1 VITAHTSAG
10 NVPRHDCGLVAGPP
24 SALYPQEA
32 MRLSQFILTRME
44 AILAEWES
52 FAATL
57 LPAAQ
62 GMSSLELRDH
72 AGQILEAVA
81 RDLSAPQTRQAQVD
95 KSRGLAP
102 VSDRA
107 PQTAAQTHAVL
118 RARHGFD
125 INQLCAEY
133 RALRAVV
140 LRLWLDERGAEPP
153 ELDDIVRFNEAI
165 DQALTES
172 VSFFSSQLDRSR
184 NLLLGMLGHDMR
196 SPLQTIQMTAQHLAK
211 LDDGQQVSAAAARL
225 IRSGARMQGLLDD
238 MLDFSRTKLG
248 LGIRVAPAPVDVTA
262 LVDDELEQL
271 RAAHGTQR
279 VELDVTGDT
288 SALCDG
294 RRIQQMLGNLVGNAI
309 KYGEPTAAVQVA
321 VTGGDREISIAVRN
335 RGPAI
340 PPSVLCR
347 VFEPLERGP
356 GAETRAGSQDS
367 LGLGLYIAREIARAH
382 GGDVD
387 ARSDESETV
396 FTVRLPRRAADV
408 CEDRPHEH

>member
-1 VITAHTSAG
+1 
-10 NVPRHDCGLVAGPP
+10 
-24 SALYPQEA
+24 
-32 MRLSQFILTRME
+32 MRLSLFISTHME

-57 LPAAQ
+57 LPAAH

-72 AGQILEAVA
+72 AQQILEAMA
-81 RDLSAPQTRQAQVD
+81 RDLSAPQTRQAQRD
-95 KSRGLAP
+95 KSRGLTHVPDQAP
-102 VSDRA
+102 E
-107 PQTAAQTHAVL
+107 TAAQTHAVL

-125 INQLCAEY
+125 ISQLCAEY

-140 LRLWLDERGAEPP
+140 LRLWLDEGGTEPP
-153 ELDDIVRFNEAI
+153 GLDDIVRFNEAI

-172 VSFFSSQLDRSR
+172 VGFFSSQVDRSR

-196 SPLQTIQMTAQHLAK
+196 SPLQTIQMTAHHLAK

-225 IRSGARMQGLLDD
+225 IRSGERMQGLLDD

-248 LGIRVAPAPVDVTA
+248 LGIRVAPAPVDVA
-262 LVDDELEQL
+262 ELVGDELDLL
-271 RAAHGTQR
+271 RAVHGTHR

-288 SALCDG
+288 GALCDG

-309 KYGEPTAAVQVA
+309 KYGEPTAAVQVT
-321 VTGGDREISIAVRN
+321 VTGGDQDISIAVRN

-356 GAETRAGSQDS
+356 GAETRPGSQDS
-367 LGLGLYIAREIARAH
+367 LGLGLYIAREIAHAH
-382 GGDVD
+382 GGEVV

-396 FTVRLPRRAADV
+396 FTVQLPRVAPDV
-408 CEDRPHEH
+408 CDDPLHQK

>member
-1 VITAHTSAG
+1 MFHSHEADASLARHRDFTLRKPMLLSEFISAK
-10 NVPRHDCGLVAGPP
+10 
-24 SALYPQEA
+24 
-32 MRLSQFILTRME
+32 TE

-57 LPAAQ
+57 LPATQ
-62 GMSSLELRDH
+62 GMSPLELRDH
-72 AGQILEAVA
+72 AQQILEAIA
-81 RDLSAPQTRQAQVD
+81 KDLAVPQSRQAQLA
-95 KSRGLAP
+95 KSRGQAP
-102 VSDRA
+102 VPDRA
-107 PQTAAQTHAVL
+107 PETAAQTHAVL
-118 RARHGFD
+118 RARRGFD

-140 LRLWLDERGAEPP
+140 LRLWLDEGDAEPRG
-153 ELDDIVRFNEAI
+153 LDDIVRFNEAI

-172 VSFFSSQLDRSR
+172 VSFFSSQVDRSR

-196 SPLQTIQMTAQHLAK
+196 SPLQTIQMTAHHLAM
-211 LDDGQQVSAAAARL
+211 LDDNQQVSAAASRL

-248 LGIRVAPAPVDVTA
+248 LGIRVAPAPVDVAT
-262 LVDDELEQL
+262 LVGNELEQL
-271 RAAHGTQR
+271 RVAHGTQR

-288 SALCDG
+288 RAMCDG

-309 KYGEPTAAVQVA
+309 KYGEPTAAVQVT

-335 RGPAI
+335 RGTAI

-356 GAETRAGSQDS
+356 GADTRPGSQDG
-367 LGLGLYIAREIARAH
+367 LGLGLYIAREIAHAH
-382 GGDVD
+382 GGEIA

-396 FTVRLPRRAADV
+396 FTVRLPRVASDD
-408 CEDRPHEH
+408 CDDSPHPPQH

>member
-1 VITAHTSAG
+1 
-10 NVPRHDCGLVAGPP
+10 
-24 SALYPQEA
+24 
-32 MRLSQFILTRME
+32 MRLSQFISANME
-44 AILAEWES
+44 TILAEWES

-62 GMSSLELRDH
+62 GLSPLELRDH
-72 AGQILEAVA
+72 AQQILEAVSK
-81 RDLSAPQTRQAQVD
+81 DLSTLQTRQAQID

-102 VSDRA
+102 VSVSA
-107 PQTAAQTHAVL
+107 PETAAQTHAVL

-140 LRLWLDERGAEPP
+140 LRLWLDEGEGEPP
-153 ELDDIVRFNEAI
+153 GLDDIVRFNEAI

-172 VSFFSSQLDRSR
+172 VSFFSSQVERSR

-196 SPLQTIQMTAQHLAK
+196 SPLQTIQMTAHHLAK
-211 LDDGQQVSAAAARL
+211 LDDGKQVSAAAARL

-248 LGIRVAPAPVDVTA
+248 LGIRVAPAPVDVAA
-262 LVDDELEQL
+262 LVADELEQL
-271 RAAHGTQR
+271 RVAHGTR
-279 VELDVTGDT
+279 RLELDVTGDT
-288 SALCDG
+288 GTLCDG

-309 KYGEPTAAVQVA
+309 KYGEPTAAVQVT

-335 RGPAI
+335 RGPVI
-340 PPSVLCR
+340 PPSFLCR

-356 GAETRAGSQDS
+356 GAETRPGSEDS
-367 LGLGLYIAREIARAH
+367 LGLGLYIAREIAHAH
-382 GGDVD
+382 GGDVV

-396 FTVRLPRRAADV
+396 FTVRLPRVAPDI
-408 CEDRPHEH
+408 CKDPPHRR

>member
-1 VITAHTSAG
+1 
-10 NVPRHDCGLVAGPP
+10 
-24 SALYPQEA
+24 
-32 MRLSQFILTRME
+32 MRLSQFISNEKE
-44 AILAEWES
+44 AIVAEWES

-57 LPAAQ
+57 MPAAQ

-72 AGQILEAVA
+72 AGQILEAVT
-81 RDLSAPQTRQAQVD
+81 RDLSTPQTRQAQFD

-102 VSDRA
+102 AMEHA
-107 PQTAAQTHAVL
+107 PETAAQTHAVL

-140 LRLWLDERGAEPP
+140 LRLWLDGGGAEPA
-153 ELDDIVRFNEAI
+153 ELEDVIRFNEAI

-172 VSFFSSQLDRSR
+172 VSFFSSQVDRSR

-196 SPLQTIQMTAQHLAK
+196 SPLQTIQMTAHHLSK
-211 LDDGQQVSAAAARL
+211 LNDGQDIGAAAARL

-248 LGIRVAPAPVDVTA
+248 LGIRVSPACVDVA
-262 LVDDELEQL
+262 DLVADELDQL
-271 RAAHGTQR
+271 RIAHGEHTI
-279 VELDVTGDT
+279 ELDVTGDT
-288 SALCDG
+288 RAPCDR
-294 RRIQQMLGNLVGNAI
+294 RRIQQLLGNLVGNAI
-309 KYGEPTAAVQVA
+309 KYGEPTAAVQV
-321 VTGGDREISIAVRN
+321 VITGGDREISIAVRN

-356 GAETRAGSQDS
+356 AAEARAGTQDS

-382 GGDVD
+382 GGEVD

-396 FTVRLPRRAADV
+396 FTVRLPRGAPGVAEAV
-408 CEDRPHEH
+408 DRGNAR